1 MKEQAEMT
9 EQKHLPVVTKEDLM
23 FFLDFANRRL
33 EMLDEK
39 ELETRRRLLHLEMKD
54 QQDGWY
60 SFTFEEREEWGW
72 RESMIRLPSM
82 TRRNQKRASPLLRQ
96 TKAYARLEKLRDD
109 ISTRIERH
117 LRMMDRLLEERGL

>member
-1 MKEQAEMT
+1 MT
-9 EQKHLPVVTKEDLM
+9 EQKHLHVVNKEDLM

-39 ELETRRRLLHLEMKD
+39 DLETRKRILRLDLKD
-54 QQDGWY
+54 QQDGWCC
-60 SFTFEEREEWGW
+60 FNFEEREEWGW
-72 RESMIRLPSM
+72 RQSMIRLRSM

-117 LRMMDRLLEERGL
+117 LRMMDRLLEEKGL